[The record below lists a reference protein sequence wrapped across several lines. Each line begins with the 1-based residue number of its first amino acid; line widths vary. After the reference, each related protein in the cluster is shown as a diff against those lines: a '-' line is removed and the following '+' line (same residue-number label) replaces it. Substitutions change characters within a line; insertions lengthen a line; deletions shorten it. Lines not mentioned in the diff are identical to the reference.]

1 MAAVAVLDPDQAEAG
16 GQLDLAVADL
26 HFDLTPL
33 GEARAADMAQAGD
46 AVANAL
52 DAQDKVIG
60 GEGGYLQG
68 IARRRHARR
77 RGDRLQQAAGMG
89 QPFPA
94 NVDFAGRQFL
104 QGIKHHQVGA
114 SPGGNQPEIVAL
126 QANSGVE
133 GGETQRI
140 DRR

>member
-26 HFDLTPL
+26 HLDLTPL

-60 GEGGYLQG
+60 GEGAICKVSRGG
-68 IARRRHARR
+68 VTPGAGAIGFSRR
-77 RGDRLQQAAGMG
+77 
-89 QPFPA
+89 PA
-94 NVDFAGRQFL
+94 W
-104 QGIKHHQVGA
+104 A
-114 SPGGNQPEIVAL
+114 SRSPP
-126 QANSGVE
+126 
-133 GGETQRI
+133 T
-140 DRR
+140 